1 MSRRDSDYYETPI
14 RGLSAVTDELSK
26 LCDVIEEH
34 FVHVGASINDAI
46 RSAPWL
52 PSSMKPRPRSP
63 PSSPPPL
70 HSSRYAMPVMPMGYL
85 EACRIWVAQ
94 HRALTAAAVAFVGT
108 GVFVFVLWWRRRP
121 YVKRRV
127 HRAKNGA
134 RTEVVLLAGS
144 LHAPMTRSLALDLEH
159 RGFIVYIPISD
170 LGEEPLVQAL
180 SRVNIRSLNVD
191 ITSVRHFP
199 NLPPTDNYERLTR
212 CS

>member
-14 RGLSAVTDELSK
+14 RGLHAVTDELSK

-34 FVHVGASINDAI
+34 FVHVGASINDAM

-63 PSSPPPL
+63 PSSPSPL
-70 HSSRYAMPVMPMGYL
+70 HSSRYSMPLTPMGFL

-108 GVFVFVLWWRRRP
+108 GVFVLWWRRRP
-121 YVKRRV
+121 HVKRRV

-134 RTEVVLLAGS
+134 RTEVVVLAGS
-144 LHAPMTRSLALDLEH
+144 LHAPLTRSLALDLEH
-159 RGFIVYIPISD
+159 KGFIVYIPISD
-170 LGEEPLVQAL
+170 LGEEQLVQEL

-191 ITSVRHFP
+191 IASVRYFP
-199 NLPPTDNYERLTR
+199 ISHQRSFTRVLTR